1 MKNSELLSAIR
12 SYCKDQNFQNTL
24 QATEITNKKEKAE
37 DKSVVEMF
45 EKYFKK
51 RNKREELSFTFKLP
65 NQRSQLRKRLL
76 DTVSD
81 HRQGGIKKRKVIK
94 SRKISPTSCLMNTF
108 LFQFH

>member
-1 MKNSELLSAIR
+1 MKNSDLLSAIR

-37 DKSVVEMF
+37 ENSVVKMF

-51 RNKREELSFTFKLP
+51 RNKREELSFTFNLP
-65 NQRSQLRKRLL
+65 NQRSRNQRSRKRLL

-81 HRQGGIKKRKVIK
+81 
-94 SRKISPTSCLMNTF
+94 TF
-108 LFQFH
+108 FPIRF